1 MYKCLIFVLYLHRYL
16 IKECIIEK
24 QLNMKKFFKNLFVL
38 CLLVLIS
45 IGASYA
51 TFSYLNNRQSDY
63 TISDVYGYGKGFDQQ
78 NVHLTSL
85 TSEGYPDFT
94 KAADFAVHAV
104 VHIKSTVTP
113 SQSSSSPQM
122 IDPLE
127 YFFGFGDR
135 GGYRKQ
141 QPVVGYGSGVII
153 SKDGYIITNNHV
165 IDKATELE
173 VTLNNNKKYNA
184 KLVGADPT
192 TDIALLKIEGND
204 FAYLPFGNS
213 DELKVGEWVLA
224 IGNPFDLTS
233 TVTAGIVS
241 AKGRG
246 GIGRGSGGDM
256 TIQSF
261 IQTDAAINPGNSGGA
276 LVNTAGQLVGIN
288 TAIYSQTGNFAGY
301 GFAVPISIAGK
312 VAADI
317 KEYGAVQRAVLG
329 VMIQDVA
336 TVEEIAPE
344 KVKNINTKEGIYVDS
359 FTEKSPAK
367 EAGIESGDVIVA
379 VNKVKVRTV
388 GELQDQVNRY
398 RPGDK
403 IDVTVLR
410 NNSEQN
416 ISVVLKNA
424 SGNTSVV
431 KQTDGLASVGAA
443 FKDLTSDQKRQY
455 GVSYGVVVSGV
466 DNDGKF
472 KKEGVAKGFIIMKVN
487 NKPVSSA
494 ADLENLIQMIAKS
507 NDKGLFL
514 SGFYPDGKTKYY
526 AIDLDE

>member
-1 MYKCLIFVLYLHRYL
+1 
-16 IKECIIEK
+16 
-24 QLNMKKFFKNLFVL
+24 MKKFFKNLFI
-38 CLLVLIS
+38 LVLIVLVS
-45 IGASYA
+45 IGVSYA
-51 TFSYLNNRQSDY
+51 TFSYLNKQNSDY
-63 TISDVYGYGKGFDQQ
+63 AESDVYGYGKGFDQK
-78 NVHLTSL
+78 NVQLSSITP
-85 TSEGYPDFT
+85 EGYPDFT
-94 KAADFAVHAV
+94 KAADFAIHAV
-104 VHIKSTVTP
+104 VHIKSTVAP
-113 SQSSSSPQM
+113 SQGTSSSPQT
-122 IDPLE
+122 IDPFE
-127 YFFGFGDR
+127 YFFGFGDKGR
-135 GGYRKQ
+135 SRQQ

-165 IDKATELE
+165 IDKATEVE
-173 VTLNNNKKYNA
+173 VTLNNNKKYTA
-184 KLVGADPT
+184 KLIGTDPT
-192 TDIALLKIEGND
+192 TDIALLKIEGAD
-204 FAYLPFGNS
+204 FPYLPFGNS
-213 DELKVGEWVLA
+213 DNLKVGEWVLA

-246 GIGRGSGGDM
+246 GIGKGSGGDM

-276 LVNTAGQLVGIN
+276 LVNTAGQLIGIN

-317 KEYGAVQRAVLG
+317 KEYGAVQRAILG

-336 TVEEIAPE
+336 TVEEIAPQ
-344 KVKNINTKEGIYVDS
+344 KVKDINTKEGIYVDN
-359 FTEKSPAK
+359 FAEKSPAK

-379 VNKVKVRTV
+379 INKVKVRTV

-398 RPGDK
+398 GPGDK
-403 IDVTVLR
+403 IEVTVLR
-410 NNSEQN
+410 KNVEQTFP
-416 ISVVLKNA
+416 VELKNA

-431 KQTDGLASVGAA
+431 KQADGLAIVGAT
-443 FKDLTSDQKRQY
+443 FKDLTVEQMRQY
-455 GVSYGVVVSGV
+455 GISYGVEISGV

-472 KKEGVAKGFIIMKVN
+472 KKGGITKGFIVMKVN

-494 ADLENLIQMIAKS
+494 QEMESLIQIIAKS

-514 SGFYPDGKTKYY
+514 SGFYPDGKTRYY
-526 AIDLDE
+526 AIDMGE